1 MYDVW
6 CTVRREPAGAL
17 LVTANLIGLILAA
30 WLLVIA

>member
-6 CTVRREPAGAL
+6 RTIRREPAGVL
-17 LVTANLIGLILAA
+17 LVAANVAGLILAA

>member
-17 LVTANLIGLILAA
+17 LVAANLIGLILVLLL
-30 WLLVIA
+30 WLNA